1 MKNNLFCFGQGTIL
15 PDIDPLY
22 FLQGGGEVGNLI
34 RSFDWAATPLGPARD
49 WPVALKTTVSTIL
62 ASRFPAAI
70 VWGPELTTIYN
81 DAFKPILGKKPEAMG
96 QPFSEVWKEA
106 WASIS
111 EIADR
116 AYAGEATFIEDF
128 PLEIDR
134 FGYPEQAYFTFCY
147 SPLHDD
153 RGRIAGLLDTV
164 IETTSKVQAE
174 QQSRLLNGE
183 LQHRIKNTLA
193 MVTSIANQT
202 LRNAVSAADAR
213 EVLLQRLTALANTHD
228 ILTGKSRVDAD
239 IGDVIAGALSPHD
252 AGQERF
258 IISGPP
264 VRLSER
270 QALSLALAV
279 NELVT
284 NSIKYG
290 ALQDAAGYVRISWD
304 LVDGDDGRT
313 FHFAWSETGGPVVSA
328 PSRKGFGSLLIERVV
343 PSDFG
348 GQALLTFD
356 PSGLQYRIVTDARR
370 VTHPSSVS

>member
-1 MKNNLFCFGQGTIL
+1 VYCFGQGTIL
-15 PDIDPLY
+15 PDFDPLY
-22 FLQGGGEVGNLI
+22 FLQGGGEVGKVI
-34 RSFDWAATPLGPARD
+34 RNFDWAATPLGPVED
-49 WPVALKTTVSTIL
+49 WPVALKTSVSTIL

-70 VWGPELTTIYN
+70 AWGSELTTIYN
-81 DAFKPILGKKPEAMG
+81 DGFKPILGNKPEAMG
-96 QPFSEVWKEA
+96 QPFFEVWKEA
-106 WASIS
+106 WNSIG
-111 EIADR
+111 EIASR

-128 PLEIDR
+128 PLVIDR

-147 SPLHDD
+147 SPLQDD
-153 RGRIAGLLDTV
+153 QGRIAGLLDTV

-174 QQSRLLNGE
+174 QQARLLNGE

-202 LRNAVSAADAR
+202 LRHAVSAADVR

-228 ILTGKSRVDAD
+228 ILTGKGRVDAD
-239 IGDVIAGALSPHD
+239 IADVIAGALSPHD

-258 IISGPP
+258 AINGPP

-290 ALQDAAGYVRISWD
+290 ALKEASGHVRISCD
-304 LVDGDDGRT
+304 VVEGDNGRK
-313 FHFAWSETGGPVVSA
+313 FRFGWSEAGGPSVSP
-328 PSRKGFGSLLIERVV
+328 PSRKGFGSLLIERVA

-348 GQALLTFD
+348 GQAKLTFD
-356 PSGLQYRIVTDARR
+356 PAGLQYEIITDADRI
-370 VTHPSSVS
+370 THPSSAS

>member
-1 MKNNLFCFGQGTIL
+1 MKNNLFCFGQGTVL
-15 PDIDPLY
+15 REIDPLY
-22 FLQGGGEVGNLI
+22 FLKGGGEVGKLI
-34 RSFDWAATPLGPARD
+34 RSFDWTATPLGPVQG

-106 WASIS
+106 WASVS

-134 FGYPEQAYFTFCY
+134 FGYLEQAYFTFCY

-153 RGRIAGLLDTV
+153 QGRIAGLLDTV

-174 QQSRLLNGE
+174 QQSRLLNSE

-202 LRNAVSAADAR
+202 LRHAVSAADAR

-228 ILTGKSRVDAD
+228 ILTGKSRFDAD
-239 IGDVIAGALSPHD
+239 ISDVIAGALSPHD

-258 IISGPP
+258 VISGPP
-264 VRLSER
+264 MRLSER

-290 ALQDAAGYVRISWD
+290 ALKDAAGHVRISWD
-304 LVDGDDGRT
+304 LVDGDDGRK
-313 FHFAWSETGGPVVSA
+313 FHFGWSETGGPTVSL
-328 PSRKGFGSLLIERVV
+328 PSRKGFGSLLIARVV

-348 GQALLTFD
+348 GQAVLTFD
-356 PSGLQYRIVTDARR
+356 PSGLRYEIVTDVSRI
-370 VTHPSSVS
+370 THSSSAS